1 MLGGGLKEEGGSGGS
16 GSALPGGGFSGG
28 SPEVITT
35 RPGGNFRAGGGTC
48 PFTLLDGS
56 NELGENLAAAAPA
69 PAPTDEVSCSELWK
83 ISDSVWKFPSKDEAF
98 L

>member
-1 MLGGGLKEEGGSGGS
+1 M
-16 GSALPGGGFSGG
+16 
-28 SPEVITT
+28 ITT
-35 RPGGNFRAGGGTC
+35 RPGGGFRAGGGTC

-56 NELGENLAAAAPA
+56 NELGENLAAAAA

-83 ISDSVWKFPSKDEAF
+83 ISDSMRKFPSKDEAF

>member
-1 MLGGGLKEEGGSGGS
+1 MLGGVLKEEGGSGGR

-28 SPEVITT
+28 SPEVITI
-35 RPGGNFRAGGGTC
+35 RPGGGFRARGGTC

-56 NELGENLAAAAPA
+56 NELGENLAATA

-83 ISDSVWKFPSKDEAF
+83 ISDPMREFPSKDEAF